1 MTYNAGA
8 QKIID
13 PKNLGV
19 TSTTNEQQNYEKMKA
34 GVMEEVK
41 RLFKPEFINRID
53 EIIVFKPLSEEQ
65 IQQIVDLMMSN
76 LEKRL
81 QKQGISIVLD
91 SEVKDYLARYGYDPD
106 YGARPLRRLIQ
117 KKIESPLAS
126 ELIRG
131 SFQPGQTIRVK
142 MGSDQQIQFSYE

>member
-1 MTYNAGA
+1 
-8 QKIID
+8 
-13 PKNLGV
+13 
-19 TSTTNEQQNYEKMKA
+19 
-34 GVMEEVK
+34 
-41 RLFKPEFINRID
+41 
-53 EIIVFKPLSEEQ
+53 
-65 IQQIVDLMMSN
+65 MSN